1 VEYRQLGRSGLRV
14 STLALGAATFGGRGA
29 LSVWGD
35 TDTHGAIRLI
45 DASLD
50 AGVNMIDTANI
61 YSNGVSEQIVGKALV
76 GGRRQRILVAT
87 KARLP
92 MGRGPNDRGSSR
104 HHLIASCEA
113 SLRRLRTD
121 HIDLYQLHHWDGE
134 TPLEETLEALD
145 TLVRSGK
152 VRYVG
157 CSNFT
162 GWQVVKAVMT
172 SQRLGYQQFV
182 SHQVYFSLQSREA
195 EWDMIPAGI
204 DQGLGAIVWS
214 PLAGGLLS
222 GAYRRGVQPD
232 VPSRHVTGWKE
243 PPIRD
248 WESLYDTID
257 VLVEIADDHRVS
269 AAQVALVWLM
279 ARPGITSL
287 VFGARHEKQLHDNL
301 AAADLQLTADE
312 HQRLEQVSRV
322 PLPYPHWHAA
332 MAATDRMSLADRSLH
347 EPELQAS
354 FDEPVELAEA
364 SDSRAL
370 RQ

>member
-35 TDTHGAIRLI
+35 TDLQGAVRLI

-61 YSNGVSEQIVGKALV
+61 YSNGLSEQIVGEALM
-76 GGRRQRILVAT
+76 GGRRERILVAT
-87 KARLP
+87 QARLP
-92 MGRGPNDRGSSR
+92 MGPGPNDRGSSR
-104 HHLIASCEA
+104 LHLIASCEA

-121 HIDLYQLHHWDGE
+121 HIDLYQLHQWDGE

-162 GWQVVKAVMT
+162 GWQIVKSVMT
-172 SQRLGYQQFV
+172 SQRLGYQPFV
-182 SHQVYFSLQSREA
+182 SHQIYFSLQSREA
-195 EWDMIPAGI
+195 EWDVIPAGI
-204 DQGLGAIVWS
+204 DQGLGAVVWS

-222 GAYRRGVQPD
+222 GTYRRGVQPG
-232 VPSRHVTGWKE
+232 VPSRHVIGWKE

-248 WESLYDTID
+248 WDALYDTID
-257 VLVEIADDHRVS
+257 VLVEIADDHGVS
-269 AAQVALVWLM
+269 AAQVALAWLM
-279 ARPGITSL
+279 ARPGIASL
-287 VFGARHEKQLHDNL
+287 VFGARHEQQLRDNL
-301 AAADLQLTADE
+301 AAADLRLAAQE
-312 HQRLEQVSRV
+312 HERLEQVSRV

-332 MAATDRMSLADRSLH
+332 MSATDRMSAADRSLH
-347 EPELQAS
+347 APELQAS
-354 FDEPVELAEA
+354 FVGPAELSKA
-364 SDSRAL
+364 SDTPPVRK
-370 RQ
+370 